1 MRPGTC
7 RVWRKLLPTFLL
19 LPVRSFWL
27 MTAAP
32 TIAIK
37 RRWPLGFQSSKPH
50 AIWALAG
57 RNYGVER
64 LSGEWVHFLDAD
76 DVLSAAVLR
85 KSQSY
90 LCTSVDVLLIGA
102 SWVDERSDALL
113 SEWSFSL
120 EDIAEDPLLYTL
132 TSPIPTCCSI
142 VRIDKFRAV
151 GGFDSSCR
159 CWEDGDLHL
168 RLVAHGARIA
178 VMDDVLTTAI
188 RHDRGA
194 SSNHLYCHRCRLAFL
209 KRYAQQQLPIEPAA
223 MANEFLAIGNLLLGE
238 RRYGEALEAFQLAHR
253 AHPIQPKSNRAL
265 VRRLMAFLPPPWPS
279 CCSSGCGRRW
289 GNTSKFRSDFTLSK
303 LAICSSQANGFQDS
317 PAALPAGLL

>member
-1 MRPGTC
+1 MISIVIPCFNASRYLS
-7 RVWRKLLPTFLL
+7 RL
-19 LPVRSFWL
+19 
-27 MTAAP
+27 AE
-32 TIAIK
+32 TIAHISPFAGEILLVDDCSTDDSHQK
-37 RRWPLGFQSSKPH
+37 AVALGLPIIQTPRNLGPGG
-50 AIWALAG
+50 A

-265 VRRLMAFLPPPWPS
+265 VRRLMAFLPPP
-279 CCSSGCGRRW
+279 
-289 GNTSKFRSDFTLSK
+289 
-303 LAICSSQANGFQDS
+303 LAIMLQQWLRQTLGQYFKVQK
-317 PAALPAGLL
+317 